1 MGKVLFLEGVQQGQ
15 HKQLDEQRCR
25 SKSVNV
31 QALENYD
38 EVSLVPSGTHNATS
52 ICLCHFGF

>member
-1 MGKVLFLEGVQQGQ
+1 MGKMLFLEGVQQGQ
-15 HKQLDEQRCR
+15 HKRLDEQCCR

-38 EVSLVPSGTHNATS
+38 EVSA
-52 ICLCHFGF
+52 